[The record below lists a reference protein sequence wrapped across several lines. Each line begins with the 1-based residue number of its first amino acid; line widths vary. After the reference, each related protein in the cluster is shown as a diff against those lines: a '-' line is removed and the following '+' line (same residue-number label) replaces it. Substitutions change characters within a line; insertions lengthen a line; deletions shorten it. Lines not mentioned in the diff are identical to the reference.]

1 MIKIILYVVA
11 ALGVTVGALT
21 ITGAGDD
28 RSSTPTITTL
38 PLSLLACNRAA
49 EGEQSGTRVRL
60 GEHWDGVAAVSAG
73 FRTFWIQRTT
83 AEVPEEL
90 GFQVDVTVRPSPSSP
105 SFCAPKRNCGGSN
118 E

>member
-60 GEHWDGVAAVSAG
+60 GEQLGRRRRGLSRVANILDPAYDRRSSRRAG
-73 FRTFWIQRTT
+73 LPGRRDRKAIT
-83 AEVPEEL
+83 ELPEL
-90 GFQVDVTVRPSPSSP
+90 LR
-105 SFCAPKRNCGGSN
+105 A
-118 E
+118 